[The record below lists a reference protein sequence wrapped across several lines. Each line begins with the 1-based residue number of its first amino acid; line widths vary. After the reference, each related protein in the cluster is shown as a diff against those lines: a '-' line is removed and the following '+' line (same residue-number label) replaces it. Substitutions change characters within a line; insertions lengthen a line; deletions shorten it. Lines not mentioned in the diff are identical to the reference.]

1 MTTTTTLHYSCAE
14 CLRNWKAEIPDTMLD
29 TLTQCE
35 CGEFAGGRTEWLQL
49 LWEQTPPNRR

>member
-1 MTTTTTLHYSCAE
+1 MTTTTLHYSCAE

-35 CGEFAGGRTEWLQL
+35 CGEYAGGRTEWLQL
-49 LWEQTPPNRR
+49 LWEATPPNRR